1 MEPAGNVS
9 ESWEE
14 NAEDWIA
21 WTRTPDNDVFY
32 RHFQQPAFA
41 RLVPRPGR
49 RTVEIG
55 CGEGRVGRWLAGRGH
70 SVAGIDSSPTLVR
83 NARAAGGYDELI
95 CGDAARLPWADGSF
109 DTAVAFM
116 ALHDMPVMPQAIRE
130 MARVLE
136 CGSPLCIAIVHPI
149 NRPPEQLADYFTEH
163 RISDEVAQNGLRMN
177 FVGINRPFEDYA
189 RELCEAG
196 FVIEALHEPRPD
208 PAAVEAAPALAA
220 ARRSPLFLHLRCRLV
235 GQR

>member
-21 WTRTPDNDVFY
+21 WTRTPDNDPFY
-32 RHFQQPAFA
+32 RDFQQPAFA

-70 SVAGIDSSPTLVR
+70 SVAGIDSSPTLVQS
-83 NARAAGGYDELI
+83 ARSAGGYDELI
-95 CGDAARLPWADGSF
+95 CGDAACLPWPDAAFDG
-109 DTAVAFM
+109 AVAFM
-116 ALHDMPVMPQAIRE
+116 VLHDMPVLPQAVRE
-130 MARVLE
+130 LARVLE
-136 CGSPLCIAIVHPI
+136 NGSPLCIAIVHPI
-149 NRPPEQLADYFTEH
+149 NRPSDQLAYYFTEH
-163 RISDEVAQNGLRMN
+163 RISDEVEQNGLRMN
-177 FVGINRPFEDYA
+177 FVGINRPFEAYA

-220 ARRSPLFLHLRCRLV
+220 ATRSPFFLHMRCRLAPP
-235 GQR
+235 R